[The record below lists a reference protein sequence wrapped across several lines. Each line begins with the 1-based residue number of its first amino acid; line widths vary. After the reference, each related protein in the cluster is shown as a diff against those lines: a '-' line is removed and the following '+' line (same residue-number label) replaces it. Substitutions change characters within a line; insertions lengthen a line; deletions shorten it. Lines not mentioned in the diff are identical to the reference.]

1 MRRVVFR
8 SIGISKKKKRRT
20 HFFIH
25 LTTWAS
31 IVERI
36 VFVCGYKEVGEEI
49 VNKKGRTAFAL
60 ISYRILPMYVV
71 FFNTQYTAFSMGW
84 PVIAQ
89 NNQSK
94 IEALRFSIC

>member
-1 MRRVVFR
+1 LRRVVFR

-31 IVERI
+31 IVEQI

-49 VNKKGRTAFAL
+49 VK
-60 ISYRILPMYVV
+60 
-71 FFNTQYTAFSMGW
+71 
-84 PVIAQ
+84 
-89 NNQSK
+89 
-94 IEALRFSIC
+94 